1 MSVLERIEWGRHG
14 PRVVL
19 VHGDVF
25 DSPSIF
31 AAMEPLAASH
41 RLVLVNRRGF
51 GASPAVEGED
61 FDVDAG
67 DLAEVLAEAPAHLV
81 GHSYGG
87 VVSLIAAAQVPD
99 SVQSLT
105 VFEPPA
111 FGLVADDPGIRRF
124 IDAVETILTAD
135 PAPDEFLR
143 RFAPLIGADPSRFP
157 TPLPESL
164 LRAARAQM
172 HGRWP
177 WDAEI
182 PLEAL
187 AATKWPKLVVSG
199 GHSRIFDL
207 VCDVLQRRLPA
218 RREIFRGAGHSVP
231 RLGGPVNEYLAR
243 LWAVGSDCALS
254 QVSESPKPV

>member
-1 MSVLERIEWGRHG
+1 MSVIERIEWGRHG

-19 VHGDVF
+19 VHGDIF
-25 DSPSIF
+25 DAPAVF
-31 AAMEPLAASH
+31 AAMEPLAADH

-51 GASPAVEGED
+51 GASPAVDGED

-67 DLAEVLAEAPAHLV
+67 DLAEVLAEEPTHLV

-87 VVSLIAAAQVPD
+87 VVSLIAAAQVPG
-99 SVQSLT
+99 SIQSLT

-111 FGLVADDPGIRRF
+111 FGLVAYDPEVRRF
-124 IDAVETILTAD
+124 IDGMQAVLIAD
-135 PAPDEFLR
+135 PPPDEFLR
-143 RFAPLIGADPSRFP
+143 RFAALVGGDPSLFP

-164 LRAARAQM
+164 LRAARVQM

-177 WDAEI
+177 GDAVI

-187 AATKWPKLVVSG
+187 AAATWPKLVVSG

-207 VCDVLQRRLPA
+207 VCDVLQRELPA
-218 RREIFRGAGHSVP
+218 RREVFCGAGHSIP
-231 RLGGPVNEYLAR
+231 RLGGPVNECLAR
-243 LWAVGSDCALS
+243 LWASSGN
-254 QVSESPKPV
+254 